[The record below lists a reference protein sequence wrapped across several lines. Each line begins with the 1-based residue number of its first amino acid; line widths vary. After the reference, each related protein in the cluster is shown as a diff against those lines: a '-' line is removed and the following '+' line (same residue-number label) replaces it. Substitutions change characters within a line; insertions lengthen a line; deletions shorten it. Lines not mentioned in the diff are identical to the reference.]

1 MSMVGCAKAGGY
13 GLVILL
19 KNAKPRDMLWE
30 MESVIY

>member
-1 MSMVGCAKAGGY
+1 MSMVGCAKGRIW
-13 GLVILL
+13 LVILL